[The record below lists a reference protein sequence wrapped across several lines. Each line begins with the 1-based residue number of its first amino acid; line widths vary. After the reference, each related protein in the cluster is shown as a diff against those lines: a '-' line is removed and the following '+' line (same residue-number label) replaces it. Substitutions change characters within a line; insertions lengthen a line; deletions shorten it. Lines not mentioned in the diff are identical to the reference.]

1 MPGDKEHRQIKLTLA
16 RSSALFF
23 EMCLSEFWGGIF
35 VCECFNSCL
44 KLKKK
49 KTKLMKLYMDGSEK
63 FDRELDVVKII
74 KYLKNLR
81 ILVKDKYF
89 KDKV

>member
-1 MPGDKEHRQIKLTLA
+1 MPEDNEHRQIKLSFA
-16 RSSALFF
+16 RSTALFF
-23 EMCLSEFWGGIF
+23 EMCLSEFLCGIF
-35 VCECFNSCL
+35 VCECFHTCL

-63 FDRELDVVKII
+63 FDKEIDVVKII

-81 ILVKDKYF
+81 ILVKDKFF

>member
-1 MPGDKEHRQIKLTLA
+1 
-16 RSSALFF
+16 
-23 EMCLSEFWGGIF
+23 
-35 VCECFNSCL
+35 
-44 KLKKK
+44 
-49 KTKLMKLYMDGSEK
+49 MKLYMDGSEK